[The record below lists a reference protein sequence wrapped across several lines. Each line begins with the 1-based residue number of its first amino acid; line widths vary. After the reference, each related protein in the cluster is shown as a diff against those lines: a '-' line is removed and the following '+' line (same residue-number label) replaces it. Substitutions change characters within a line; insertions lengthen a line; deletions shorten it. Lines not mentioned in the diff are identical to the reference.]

1 MEWNLVMVFQMSH
14 LKECF
19 ESFLVCI
26 KSLSEISNPINLGLH
41 QELVFKMDRI
51 NSFVAGD

>member
-1 MEWNLVMVFQMSH
+1 MSH

-26 KSLSEISNPINLGLH
+26 KALSEISNPINLGLH
-41 QELVFKMDRI
+41 QELVFKMDRR
-51 NSFVAGD
+51 NFFVVED